1 MFLNAALES
10 GLSIT
15 IYLNDGAS
23 MFFDIILV
31 GSVFKWC
38 RFFKGLYPSSLLF
51 TCKIKIEDYQGI
63 VFEGCYTQ

>member
-10 GLSIT
+10 ELSIT

-38 RFFKGLYPSSLLF
+38 KFFKGLYPSSLLF
-51 TCKIKIEDYQGI
+51 T
-63 VFEGCYTQ
+63 